1 MKKIFAVVCCAL
13 GFMGF
18 SSVASAED
26 HSRVVVLWKCEL
38 KEGKN
43 IDDVHAAN
51 GKWVK
56 HVNAKVEG
64 GDIHSY
70 VLATIVGKART
81 FLYADSFPSMSSW
94 EGAMNIEDDEMKAIS
109 EGLDAVAD
117 CEKNSLHMSKES

>member
-1 MKKIFAVVCCAL
+1 MKRLVTGLCLAV

-18 SSVASAED
+18 STIASAED
-26 HSRVVVLWKCEL
+26 DSRVVVLWKCEL
-38 KEGKN
+38 NEGKS

-56 HVNAKVEG
+56 HVNANVEG

-70 VLATIVGKART
+70 VLATVVGKART
-81 FLYADSFPSMSSW
+81 FLYADSFPSLASW
-94 EGAMNIEDDEMKAIS
+94 GAAMKLEGEEKEAIDAA
-109 EGLDAVAD
+109 LDAVAE

>member
-1 MKKIFAVVCCAL
+1 MKKFIAGLCLVL

-18 SSVASAED
+18 SSVATADD
-26 HSRVVVLWKCEL
+26 HSRVVVLWQCEL
-38 KEGKN
+38 KEGKS

-56 HVNAKVEG
+56 HVNANVEG

-70 VLATIVGKART
+70 VLATVVGKSGT
-81 FLYADSFPSMSSW
+81 FLYADSFPTMASW
-94 EGAMNIEDDEMKAIS
+94 EAAMKIESDEMAAIE

-117 CEKNSLHMSKES
+117 CRKNSLHMSKES